1 MFNLKKIANV
11 SSVIMTQNIIKTT
24 KKRGTSMKKSGNYL
38 KSTDLLP
45 ISHGDRNIGTK
56 GFAVIW
62 VGMAV
67 VLAAF
72 AIGGAGVQSLSLG
85 WVIVATIIG
94 SVAIGIFM
102 TIIGD
107 IGIEHGLSFPVY
119 MRAPFGTI
127 GTHIPSLVRGV
138 TAACWFGINTF
149 FGATAMNG
157 ILNILFGF
165 DNWFVC
171 FLLFAAVQL
180 VNTALGIK
188 AIERFAD
195 LAAPTIILIS
205 AWMYTSL
212 SDQAMEQ
219 GREIWTW
226 VENPVVGRAAITAF
240 MVVVMSNMGF
250 WATLAADMPSLSRFF
265 KAPKNE
271 RNWFKRNK
279 SQIVGSIIVMPI
291 VNTFMILIG
300 AVSYIAVS
308 NFDPVAALQE
318 AASGFILGILLLMI
332 VFAQWS
338 TNTSA
343 NVVPAATI
351 FSNVGGP
358 KVPFW
363 VGVIIAGII
372 GIVVQPWSLF
382 DVIIPALLVIGGIL
396 SSIVGILF
404 TDYYVLRKRRV
415 NVHEL
420 YEDHGQFKYMNG
432 FNLAGMIAW
441 VIGGFAAYWLPAY
454 SFLVGFVV
462 GAVIYYFLAK
472 YWWFKKYQQ
481 AEIADPSDEKYLG
494 ITVGRDW
501 VIETRSET
509 VVVPESVDPQL

>member
-1 MFNLKKIANV
+1 MNNKDK
-11 SSVIMTQNIIKTT
+11 
-24 KKRGTSMKKSGNYL
+24 YL
-38 KSTDLLP
+38 KSPDLFP
-45 ISHGDRNIGTK
+45 IRSEERNIGPK

-72 AIGGAGVQSLSLG
+72 AIGGSGVQSLPLG
-85 WVIVATIIG
+85 WVIVATLIG

-107 IGIEHGLSFPVY
+107 IGVEHGLSFPVY

-127 GTHIPSLVRGV
+127 GTHIPSLVRGI
-138 TAACWFGINTF
+138 TAACWFGLNTY

-157 ILNILFGF
+157 ILNILFDF
-165 DNWFVC
+165 NNWFIC
-171 FLLFAAVQL
+171 FIVFAALQL
-180 VNTALGIK
+180 INTALGIK

-205 AWMYTSL
+205 AWMYASL
-212 SDQAMEQ
+212 SDQAAEQ
-219 GREIWTW
+219 GREIWSW
-226 VENPVVGRAAITAF
+226 VESPVTGGAAFTAF

-291 VNTFMILIG
+291 VNTFMIIIG

-308 NFDPVAALQE
+308 NFDPVVALQE

-343 NVVPAATI
+343 NVIPAATI

-363 VGVIIAGII
+363 AAVLIAGII
-372 GIVVQPWSLF
+372 GIAVQPWSLF
-382 DVIIPALLVIGGIL
+382 DVIVPALLIIGGIL

-404 TDYYVLRKRRV
+404 TDYYLIRKRRV
-415 NVHEL
+415 NVNDL
-420 YEDHGQFKYMNG
+420 YVGNGQYKYMNG
-432 FNLAGMIAW
+432 FNWAGIIAW
-441 VIGGFAAYWLPAY
+441 IIGGIASYFLSSY
-454 SFLVGFVV
+454 SFIVGFLV
-462 GAVIYYFLAK
+462 GAVIYYILGK
-472 YWWFKKYQQ
+472 YWWFKKYKQ
-481 AEIADPSDEKYLG
+481 AEIEDPSDEKYLG

-501 VIETRSET
+501 EILEEEE
-509 VVVPESVDPQL
+509 VVAVPEDLNPQM

>member
-1 MFNLKKIANV
+1 
-11 SSVIMTQNIIKTT
+11 
-24 KKRGTSMKKSGNYL
+24 MKKNGSYL
-38 KSTDLLP
+38 KSPDLLP
-45 ISHGDRNIGTK
+45 IAHREKSIGTL
-56 GFAVIW
+56 GFALIW

-72 AIGGAGVQSLSLG
+72 AIGGSGVVNLSLG
-85 WVIVATIIG
+85 WVILATIIG

-138 TAACWFGINTF
+138 TAACWFGINTY
-149 FGATAMNG
+149 FGSTAMNG

-165 DNWFVC
+165 DNWFIC
-171 FLLFAAVQL
+171 FLLFAVVQL

-188 AIERFAD
+188 AVERFAD
-195 LAAPTIILIS
+195 LAAPIIIIIS
-205 AWMYTSL
+205 AWMYISL
-212 SDQAMEQ
+212 SDSAREQ
-219 GREIWTW
+219 GRDIWSW
-226 VENPVVGRAAITAF
+226 MESPVTGGAAFTAF

-250 WATLAADMPSLSRFF
+250 WATLAADMPSISRFI

-279 SQIVGSIIVMPI
+279 SQIAGSVIAMPI
-291 VNTFMILIG
+291 VNTFMVIIG

-308 NFDPVAALQE
+308 NADPVVALQQ
-318 AASGFILGILLLMI
+318 AASGFVLGILLLMI
-332 VFAQWS
+332 VLAQWS

-343 NVVPAATI
+343 NVIPAATI

-363 VGVIIAGII
+363 VGVIVAGII

-382 DVIIPALLVIGGIL
+382 GIIIPALLIIGGIL
-396 SSIVGILF
+396 SAIVGILF

-415 NVHEL
+415 NVYEL
-420 YEDHGQFKYMNG
+420 YEEDGQYKYMNG
-432 FNLAGMIAW
+432 VNLAGMIAW
-441 VIGGFAAYWLPAY
+441 VVGGLAAYFFPAY
-454 SFLVGFVV
+454 SFIVGFVI
-462 GAVIYYFLAK
+462 GAIVYFFLAK
-472 YWWFKKYQQ
+472 FWWFKKYQQ
-481 AEIADPSDEKYLG
+481 AEIEDPSDEKYLG

-501 VIETRSET
+501 VIDVEEET
-509 VVVPESVDPQL
+509 VLVPETVNSQI

>member
-1 MFNLKKIANV
+1 MK
-11 SSVIMTQNIIKTT
+11 QN
-24 KKRGTSMKKSGNYL
+24 GSYL
-38 KSTDLLP
+38 KSDDLLP
-45 ISHGDRNIGTK
+45 ISHGDRKIGSK

-72 AIGGAGVQSLSLG
+72 AIGGSGVQSLSLG
-85 WVIVATIIG
+85 WVVFATIIG

-127 GTHIPSLVRGV
+127 GTHIPSLVRGI
-138 TAACWFGINTF
+138 TASCWFGLNTY

-157 ILNILFGF
+157 ILNILWGF

-171 FLLFAAVQL
+171 FLLFAVVQL

-212 SDQAMEQ
+212 SDQAMSQ
-219 GREIWTW
+219 GREVWGW
-226 VENPVVGRAAITAF
+226 VESPVTGGAAITAF
-240 MVVVMSNMGF
+240 MVVIMSNMGF

-291 VNTFMILIG
+291 VNTFMIIIG

-308 NFDPVAALQE
+308 NFDPVVALQE

-343 NVVPAATI
+343 NVIPAATI

-363 VGVIIAGII
+363 LAVIIAGII

-382 DVIIPALLVIGGIL
+382 DIIIPALLIIGGIL
-396 SSIVGILF
+396 SAIVGILF

-415 NVHEL
+415 NVHDL
-420 YEDHGQFKYMNG
+420 YEVNGQFKFMNG
-432 FNLAGMIAW
+432 FNMAGMIAW
-441 VIGGFAAYWLPAY
+441 VIGGLASYFLQTY
-454 SFLVGFVV
+454 SFIIGFVV

-472 YWWFKKYQQ
+472 YWWFIKYKQ
-481 AEIADPSDEKYLG
+481 AEIEDPNDDKYLG

-501 VIETRSET
+501 DIDTGQDPL
-509 VVVPESVDPQL
+509 VVPEPINTQI